1 MSQKLVTPADY
12 KNGVQRPLAVVVSE
26 DMPDLHR
33 ELVRAMQTVHP
44 SATEAANRIQTN
56 YAVHGQVSWTIGA
69 AGEPFGFS
77 VQLLSDNQLIRPDMH
92 VAPPGLEDPIL
103 FLDGYNIMYL
113 IEGGPGAP
121 PNPPLVE
128 GATPRWAMCIA
139 SGESKLFDEM
149 RRLVRASG
157 FAEDTVRMMPLRSGD
172 VTWVDG
178 SGTQVGFVVERK
190 RNDDFVSTIKG
201 SGGRGMQLAVML
213 DTAPHPSNILYLIEG
228 DVLAPRSGVV
238 DSARLGSLV
247 YPIFRHGVRVANT
260 QSTIASAAFLFN
272 LWMQMER
279 CDTHKLKA
287 HGMVFGNKLNETPKK
302 AHYTG
307 DGGRDEFIRLLT
319 VVERVSDQVAIA
331 IAQRYPTFGDMMKAF
346 FAEPNPKKR
355 ELVLQDIQVTVKSGN
370 VKRVGPALSRAI
382 ARKFCVAQL
391 APASHPDTDDD
402 DSDSDGDDAL
412 QEESDDEDVK
422 KHKPSII
429 NLVDEES
436 DASDERRKK
445 FKFSAPDAPSK
456 IKKPTKKRAAPIFDK
471 KTWK

>member
-1 MSQKLVTPADY
+1 
-12 KNGVQRPLAVVVSE
+12 
-26 DMPDLHR
+26 
-33 ELVRAMQTVHP
+33 
-44 SATEAANRIQTN
+44 
-56 YAVHGQVSWTIGA
+56 
-69 AGEPFGFS
+69 
-77 VQLLSDNQLIRPDMH
+77 
-92 VAPPGLEDPIL
+92 
-103 FLDGYNIMYL
+103 
-113 IEGGPGAP
+113 
-121 PNPPLVE
+121 
-128 GATPRWAMCIA
+128 MCIA

-149 RRLVRASG
+149 RRLVGASG
-157 FAEDTVRMMPLRSGD
+157 FPEDTVRMMPLRSGD
-172 VTWVDG
+172 VTWIDG
-178 SGTQVGFVVERK
+178 SGTQAGFVVERK

-213 DTAPHPSNILYLIEG
+213 DTEPHPSNILYLIEG

-307 DGGRDEFIRLLT
+307 DGGRDEFIRLL
-319 VVERVSDQVAIA
+319 VVVDRVSDEVAIA
-331 IAQRYPTFGDMMKAF
+331 IAQMYPTFGDMMKAF

-355 ELVLQDIQVTVKSGN
+355 ELLLQNIQVTVKSGN
-370 VKRVGPALSRAI
+370 TKRVGPALSRAI

-391 APASHPDTDDD
+391 APPAQHDTDDD
-402 DSDSDGDDAL
+402 NDSASDSDSD
-412 QEESDDEDVK
+412 EEPKEEL
-422 KHKPSII
+422 KHKPSIV
-429 NLVDEES
+429 NLVDEDS